1 MESLLAN
8 PDFKDRLS
16 FNAFRR
22 AAE

>member
-1 MESLLAN
+1 MESLFAN

>member
-1 MESLLAN
+1 MQSLLEN
-8 PDFKDRLS
+8 PDFKERLS